1 MLSGIYEN
9 SIDAKNRIVVPQELR
24 SQIVNENGE
33 VWLTYSPDA
42 CVRIYSCEV
51 YASLVEKIAKAQSEG
66 RDTRAMQ
73 ILFIKPARKVVLD
86 GGGRVFLSSDMRDRA
101 KIVTDASEGKIE
113 TAVVGNIDHLEIWLK
128 AELNAQTQAITEEMG
143 FNELRSI
150 GLT

>member
-9 SIDAKNRIVVPQELR
+9 SIDSKNRIVVPQELR

-42 CVRIYSCEV
+42 CVRIYSCKV
-51 YASLVEKIAKAQSEG
+51 YDELVQKIANAQSEG

-73 ILFIKPARKVVLD
+73 ILFIKPARKVALD
-86 GGGRVFLSSDMRDRA
+86 AGGRVFLSSDMRDRA
-101 KIVTDASEGKIE
+101 KIVETGEGKIE

-143 FNELRSI
+143 FAELRSI